1 MISLRTPKPL
11 SLVTGAAGFIGSNL
25 VDYLLEQGHQVVC
38 VDNESANNDKFY
50 WNKDTYNVSG
60 DITDYKTMKNAFTN
74 VDYVFHLAAES
85 RLQPAIENPI
95 GAVEKNC
102 VGTTVMLQCARE
114 AGVKRFV
121 YSSTSSA
128 YGNNPYPNVET
139 QPDDCLNPYSASKV
153 AAEKFCK
160 MYTDLYGLETV
171 VLRYFNVFGDRSPT
185 RGQYAPV
192 IGIFQRQKDAG
203 QALTI
208 VGDGSQRR
216 DFVHV
221 KDVARANHMAATL
234 PVDGHLGEVFNVG
247 SGTCYT
253 IQEIAN
259 AVSLNQTYIP
269 ERKGEMDTTFADITK
284 IEKVIGWKPEIDVLD
299 WLK

>member
-1 MISLRTPKPL
+1 
-11 SLVTGAAGFIGSNL
+11 
-25 VDYLLEQGHQVVC
+25 
-38 VDNESANNDKFY
+38 
-50 WNKDTYNVSG
+50 
-60 DITDYKTMKNAFTN
+60 
-74 VDYVFHLAAES
+74 
-85 RLQPAIENPI
+85 
-95 GAVEKNC
+95 
-102 VGTTVMLQCARE
+102 
-114 AGVKRFV
+114 
-121 YSSTSSA
+121 
-128 YGNNPYPNVET
+128 
-139 QPDDCLNPYSASKV
+139 
-153 AAEKFCK
+153 

-234 PVDGHLGEVFNVG
+234 PVDNHLGEVFNVG

-259 AVSLNQTYIP
+259 AISLNQTYIP